1 MVFKFPTNANKESEE
16 MSIYLAIVWDVA
28 TCGGTLI
35 YKHDEPTSFF
45 FHPVSICF
53 LLVARTS
60 LS

>member
-35 YKHDEPTSFF
+35 YKHDEPHLFSL
-45 FHPVSICF
+45 ICISF
-53 LLVARTS
+53 LLIARA
-60 LS
+60 LP